1 MAKTV
6 LTQEQ
11 RDRVVMEE
19 LKKMV
24 KHTAVEDVPEP
35 DEVDAGDLADTLE
48 KKVDL
53 YKAMKVEENRLITR
67 IKKIRENRMK
77 IKQKIFDSLLELE
90 GKRSWDTCR
99 MAKLTKVHS

>member
-6 LTQEQ
+6 LTLEQ
-11 RDRVVMEE
+11 LDRVVMEE

-24 KHTAVEDVPEP
+24 KHAAVEDVPEP
-35 DEVDAGDLADTLE
+35 DEVEAGDLADTLE

-53 YKAMKVEENRLITR
+53 YKAMKVEETRLITR

-77 IKQKIFDSLLELE
+77 IKQKIFDSLSLELK
-90 GKRSWDTCR
+90 GIDHGTHAAWQN
-99 MAKLTKVHS
+99 